1 MTLEVELLV
10 GVATSVAAEAGRSPL
25 LEAVEEGGLDAA
37 GVAAV
42 EDLSLSCKE
51 RTPPSSV
58 SPKLSLGR
66 R

>member
-25 LEAVEEGGLDAA
+25 LEAVEEGGLDA

>member
-10 GVATSVAAEAGRSPL
+10 GVATSVAAEAGRSL
-25 LEAVEEGGLDAA
+25 LEAVEEGGLDA